1 VHQRGAVDHL
11 VGFGRALRSRGLPV
25 GTGRILTFCTAA
37 QIAPLRNRDDLY
49 FTARSTLV
57 SRPEHFDEFD
67 DAFRSYFTRGVLEE
81 ALTSLLARAAPDARP
96 KPATGPDPDEPDE
109 VQSTALEWTG
119 LEEDE
124 DTEGDTVVRM
134 VASGIERLKH
144 KSFDE
149 LTVHERDLCD
159 TLIRRLSIAM
169 PLRHSRRLGPA
180 RKAGRFDF
188 RRTFRHS
195 LRTEGEPFRRA
206 WRDRKL
212 RRRPLVLI
220 LDVSGSMTQYSRAL
234 MQFGHVAMRT
244 GHRVEVFCFG
254 TRLTRLTRA
263 LKNKDPDA
271 ALAEVSN
278 MVHDFD
284 GGTRIGDSLRQLLDD
299 HSHTAALRS
308 AVVVLC
314 SDGLERGD
322 PAVLREQMERL
333 ARVASRVIWVNPLK
347 GSPHYQPLARGM
359 AAALPHL
366 DVFVPGHNV
375 ASLEALGKLISHP
388 PRR

>member
-1 VHQRGAVDHL
+1 VDHL
-11 VGFGRALRSRGLPV
+11 VGFGRLLRSRGLPV
-25 GTGRILTFCTAA
+25 GTGRILTFCNAA
-37 QIAPLRNRDDLY
+37 QVVPLRTRDDLY

-57 SRPEHFDEFD
+57 SRPEDFDVFD
-67 DAFRSYFTRGVLEE
+67 DAFRTYFARGVLEQ
-81 ALTSLLARAAPDARP
+81 ALASLLARAAPARP
-96 KPATGPDPDEPDE
+96 EPPTGPDGGDEPDD
-109 VQSTALEWTG
+109 VQTMALEWTG
-119 LEEDE
+119 LEGDE
-124 DTEGDTVVRM
+124 ATEGETVVRM
-134 VASGIERLKH
+134 VASGVERLKH

-149 LTVHERDLCD
+149 LTLHERRLCD

-188 RRTFRHS
+188 RRTIRHS

-206 WRDRKL
+206 WRDRKV
-212 RRRPLVLI
+212 RKRPLVLI

-234 MQFGHVAMRT
+234 LQFGHVAMRT

-263 LKNKDPDA
+263 LKTKDADA
-271 ALAEVSN
+271 ALTEVSR

-375 ASLEALGKLISHP
+375 ASLEALGELISHP

>member
-1 VHQRGAVDHL
+1 M
-11 VGFGRALRSRGLPV
+11 
-25 GTGRILTFCTAA
+25 GTGRILTFCKAA
-37 QIAPLRNRDDLY
+37 QVAPLRNREDLY

-57 SRPEHFDEFD
+57 SRPEDFDVFD
-67 DAFRSYFTRGVLEE
+67 DAFRAYFAAGVLEE
-81 ALTSLLARAAPDARP
+81 TLSALLARAAPTTP
-96 KPATGPDPDEPDE
+96 EPAEHRDRENGADDVEAI
-109 VQSTALEWTG
+109 TAEWTG
-119 LEEDE
+119 LEDDAE
-124 DTEGDTVVRM
+124 TEGETVVRM
-134 VASGIERLKH
+134 VASGVERLKN

-149 LTVHERDLCD
+149 LTDHERHLCD
-159 TLIRRLSIAM
+159 RLIRRLSIAM
-169 PLRHSRRLGPA
+169 PLRYSRRLGPA

-188 RRTFRHS
+188 RRTMRHS

-206 WRDRKL
+206 WRDRKV
-212 RRRPLVLI
+212 RRRPLVLM

-234 MQFGHVAMRT
+234 LQFGHVAMRT

-254 TRLTRLTRA
+254 TRLTRLTRP
-263 LKNKDPDA
+263 LRTKDPDA
-271 ALAEVSN
+271 ALAEVTRT
-278 MVHDFD
+278 VRDFD
-284 GGTRIGDSLRQLLDD
+284 GGTRIGDSLKQLLDD

-375 ASLEALGKLISHP
+375 ASLEALGELISIP

>member
-1 VHQRGAVDHL
+1 
-11 VGFGRALRSRGLPV
+11 V
-25 GTGRILTFCTAA
+25 GTGRVLTFWKAA
-37 QIAPLRNRDDLY
+37 QVVPLRSREDLY

-57 SRPEHFDEFD
+57 SRPEDFDVFD
-67 DAFRSYFTRGVLEE
+67 DAFRAYFAAGVLEE
-81 ALTSLLARAAPDARP
+81 TLRALLARAAPAP
-96 KPATGPDPDEPDE
+96 PEPAEHGDREDGAGDVE
-109 VQSTALEWTG
+109 AMAAEWTG
-119 LEEDE
+119 LEDDAE
-124 DTEGDTVVRM
+124 TEGEAVVRM
-134 VASGIERLKH
+134 VASGVERLKN

-149 LTVHERDLCD
+149 LTDHERRLCD
-159 TLIRRLSIAM
+159 TLIRRLSITM

-188 RRTFRHS
+188 RRTMRHS

-206 WRDRKL
+206 WRDRKV

-234 MQFGHVAMRT
+234 LQFGHVAMRT

-254 TRLTRLTRA
+254 TRLTRLTRP
-263 LKNKDPDA
+263 LRTKDPDD
-271 ALAEVSN
+271 ALAEVTRT
-278 MVHDFD
+278 VRDFD
-284 GGTRIGDSLRQLLDD
+284 GGTRIGDSLKQLLDD
-299 HSHTAALRS
+299 RSHTAALRS

-375 ASLEALGKLISHP
+375 ASLEALGELISHP